1 MNEPILSRE
10 LAFVAA
16 QRGLDETTVL
26 AQAVREGIRVL
37 YRDTVIEAYLS
48 GSISREH
55 ALKEL
60 GPGTLEEVEYQ
71 RDALKGDVAWGFRN
85 A

>member
-1 MNEPILSRE
+1 MNEPILSCA

-26 AQAVREGIRVL
+26 AQAVREGIRAL
-37 YRDTVIEAYLS
+37 YSDTIIEAYLS

-60 GPGTLEEVEYQ
+60 GTGALEEVEYQ
-71 RDALKGDVAWGFRN
+71 RDALKGDVVWGFEN